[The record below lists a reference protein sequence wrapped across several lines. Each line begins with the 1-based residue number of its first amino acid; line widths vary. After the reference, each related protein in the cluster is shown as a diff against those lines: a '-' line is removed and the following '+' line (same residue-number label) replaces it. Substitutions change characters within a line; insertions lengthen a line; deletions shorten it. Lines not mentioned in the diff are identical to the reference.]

1 MRGLDQIEP
10 DSGDDPVF
18 LQPGVQADLQGDANR
33 YFTNSLNGRLDSL
46 SSVRQRFDKGM
57 MESLRVPTRDLIH
70 GYVEKYAADASIKRE
85 ILAFADTASA
95 GSVVDLEQLT
105 YLQLAHGLDPMAW
118 AGRRPSRAK
127 AAPAPE
133 RQMFI
138 DPFGNVRF
146 DAVLGDSRDDLE
158 LGSSARDS
166 LSLGSQML
174 DSIRLHGDPRDSAE
188 LGMHDRGEDEK
199 NPYPRIPKRRS
210 TLVDGMSILSLL
222 DQPRAFT
229 ADEIEALFTRIGE
242 RDPFAASVFG
252 KTERGTLRSS
262 WFITEA
268 TAKEAKR
275 ILNEDLGVDLTYQG
289 HDFARP
295 ADWINRDHPAVDLD
309 PGRQLLVNGLVDLA
323 VSYAQSNR
331 LAPAGAFD
339 MMEPFG
345 VVWQDRRYRSEGGPI
360 ASFVG
365 KVQARV
371 GKELTPYM
379 RNIDVKDPLLAMLF
393 PQASNWQTRG
403 QNPVQDYFREA
414 SDFLLSW
421 LLPGTNIRDIQGRHW
436 VPKEI
441 KPSVYRTINNLREE
455 FGAPRMGTI
464 LTDDAQIRPVSFL
477 LNASSE
483 TYSRGWFGFNPF
495 GDKLMGWDKI
505 RNAKESMEISSPVLS
520 AASTMSKMAFVGGSF
535 YDPYLGGQVEIENN
549 FKLNSIEWNE
559 KSNRWKIAAPRI
571 SQYQLDHMVPLSYL
585 WEHGYERI
593 SEEILRLAN
602 SDPNGIIHEAPNGLR
617 DAAILGGSGDGSR
630 LPSGSSPERDYV
642 MRLLEF
648 MSRAGLAANPDQFN
662 LVTAKLNQDKGA
674 KGPGAWLPFQ
684 WASSDKEH
692 QVNANYVR
700 GFRSVLESERKAF
713 AAVTGRTDPNFLR
726 EDRED
731 ALAMRRVDLGLDQ
744 TGRFTRWAADTYLNY
759 FDMPNLEDPTLYH
772 SIRAWS
778 MVAEA
783 KFGAQLALWQF
794 SPANQ
799 IYLRARQYVVSGFG
813 GSFFAPEGGSMK
825 QRAAAFVKW
834 IRDRHVGTPLVGSRA
849 LLPGVGDDAL
859 LTLHDIVRS
868 GKVQSVVAA
877 ASDGEAL
884 RSHVGKFFAADPTS
898 IWRYAGGE
906 ADAFGRDVVRTAT
919 RREVSGLPEF
929 RQSLRARYQD
939 ILEAYASAD
948 PSSAPAAPLRLEPS
962 VAKFWQRQALSWDDI
977 MESSYKRMLWDPG
990 MTRGRLAGVQNKF
1003 ILGSAYAMAG
1013 RDAVG
1018 GFSFASSSQVGRQ
1031 LLQPTPFL
1039 QEAFESFRAKDWKGL
1054 RTKTSLELLV
1064 KLGDY
1069 GLKGSLGTFAQL
1081 PAVMAIEFAASKG
1094 SSAMGVMTNIRPEY
1108 GKYDFSGYKGGL
1120 FGWYRSQLEAH
1131 SSARKVY
1138 REDSRRLV
1146 SELRQARARAVQ
1158 LPALRA
1164 NLDRMNRELELGE
1177 KLRWGESPGKLK
1189 HMKARG
1195 LVPRVDR
1202 VETMRMIAQVHD
1214 EIESIIDAEDAANR
1228 QLTASL
1234 ARAQRVYQGRM
1245 DMVRMVAEEAPWIDR
1260 LDKMDGW
1267 RGDAARWAAQ
1277 HPRFVYNVAKWRNL
1291 PGDLGRAV
1299 AAPVRLHS
1307 AVAARINQMDR
1318 LFPVA
1323 GRIGAKLEAN
1333 GALRFM
1339 NKAASVK
1346 SGARAVGGALNALG
1360 FIEIGVRHRAGMEMA
1375 SRSWG
1380 NLSLEERGAL
1390 ESYVFPSTYEKLKER
1405 VLDAGGPFILAS
1417 GFVAAAHQL
1426 TIGQFQSLARDVSR
1440 SEIQAA
1446 LPELH
1451 REVLRRATFNSPTMA
1466 SEARVDRQVRFNR
1479 NVGLVDSALVAL
1491 RPRVIRDSGSYF
1503 SEIRSL
1509 GASRG
1514 DSEKRIE
1521 REVAKARQAFQ
1532 LIPRTDSLGY
1542 GPGKRTPEGFQ
1553 RALFQQ
1559 APQSIS
1565 DFSVVIPTRGKVRAV
1580 TTEKLQPLS
1589 EFERRKVLGQA
1600 VTSIK
1605 RDTIM
1610 ARALDRKRGFFD
1622 RLGSLLLANDAFRV
1636 PTLFSQGVHADS
1648 AALAKEFVQRDSL
1661 RAPGGK

>member
-46 SSVRQRFDKGM
+46 SSVRQRFDQGM

-133 RQMFI
+133 REMFI

-146 DAVLGDSRDDLE
+146 DAVLGDSRDDVE

-166 LSLGSQML
+166 LSLGSQLL

-199 NPYPRIPKRRS
+199 NPYPRVPKRRS
-210 TLVDGMSILSLL
+210 TLVDGMSILSIL

-229 ADEIEALFTRIGE
+229 SDEIEALFTRIGE

-295 ADWINRDHPAVDLD
+295 ADWINRNHPAVDLD

-535 YDPYLGGQVEIENN
+535 YDAYLGDQVEIENN

-559 KSNRWKIAAPRI
+559 KSNRWKISAPRV

-617 DAAILGGSGDGSR
+617 DAAILGGSGDGSS
-630 LPSGSSPERDYV
+630 LPSGSSPERDYA

-674 KGPGAWLPFQ
+674 KGPGSWLPFQ
-684 WASSDKEH
+684 WASSEKEH

-783 KFGAQLALWQF
+783 KFGAKLALWQF

-799 IYLRARQYVVSGFG
+799 IYLRATQYVRSGL
-813 GSFFAPEGGSMK
+813 GSTIFSAEGGSMK

-834 IRDRHVGTPLVGSRA
+834 IRDRHVGTPLIGSRA

-906 ADAFGRDVVRTAT
+906 ADAFGPSVVRPAQ
-919 RREVSGLPEF
+919 RMEVPSTVFNQTVRSFYEEYISRSESSG
-929 RQSLRARYQD
+929 SLSAKA
-939 ILEAYASAD
+939 EAKAWRIRLNAFYRFSGKMHSRLLSD
-948 PSSAPAAPLRLEPS
+948 PSLTSSDMFRAIS
-962 VAKFWQRQALSWDDI
+962 VAQRRFLHKDVLSYAQESALS
-977 MESSYKRMLWDPG
+977 SF
-990 MTRGRLAGVQNKF
+990 TFAG
-1003 ILGSAYAMAG
+1003 
-1013 RDAVG
+1013 
-1018 GFSFASSSQVGRQ
+1018 SSQIGRQ
-1031 LLQPTPFL
+1031 QLRPSAFF
-1039 QEAFESFRAKDWKGL
+1039 QEGFEAIKNKDWHSL
-1054 RTKTSLELLV
+1054 RTKSLLELIV

-1108 GKYDFSGYKGGL
+1108 GKYDFSGYKGGF
-1120 FGWYRSQLEAH
+1120 FGWYREAKQSMLLPKIAARKEALSAISDIREARDQLRHLRSALDRLSHEGSPDLLSRHPFMVYSDGPSRLKGMTGRILTPYDANRREYISRAAMEMDRQIALESEASARL
-1131 SSARKVY
+1131 SSALKRY
-1138 REDSRRLV
+1138 
-1146 SELRQARARAVQ
+1146 RQA
-1158 LPALRA
+1158 
-1164 NLDRMNRELELGE
+1164 NF
-1177 KLRWGESPGKLK
+1177 
-1189 HMKARG
+1189 
-1195 LVPRVDR
+1195 
-1202 VETMRMIAQVHD
+1202 
-1214 EIESIIDAEDAANR
+1214 AADPFF
-1228 QLTASL
+1228 QMAK
-1234 ARAQRVYQGRM
+1234 
-1245 DMVRMVAEEAPWIDR
+1245 EAPWIDR

-1307 AVAARINQMDR
+1307 AVSARINQMDR
-1318 LFPVA
+1318 LFPVS

-1346 SGARAVGGALNALG
+1346 SGARALGGALNAIG

-1375 SRSWG
+1375 SRSWE
-1380 NLSLEERGAL
+1380 NLSLEERGSL

-1405 VLDAGGPFILAS
+1405 ALDAGGPFVLAS

-1426 TIGQFQSLARDVSR
+1426 TIGQIQSLARDVSR

-1451 REVLRRATFNSPTMA
+1451 REVLRRATFNAPTMA
-1466 SEARVDRQVRFNR
+1466 SEARVDLQARFNR

-1521 REVAKARQAFQ
+1521 REVAKARQGFQ

-1605 RDTIM
+1605 RDTMM

-1622 RLGSLLLANDAFRV
+1622 RLGSLLLANDAFRA